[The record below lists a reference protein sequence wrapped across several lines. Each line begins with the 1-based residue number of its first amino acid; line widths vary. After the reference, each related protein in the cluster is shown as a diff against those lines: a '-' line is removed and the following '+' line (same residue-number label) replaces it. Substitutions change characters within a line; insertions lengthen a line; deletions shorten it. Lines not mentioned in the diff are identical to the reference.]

1 MVNPKVKIGRGTLY
15 LGDCKDIIHEL
26 GLVDAVVTDPPY
38 GIERFKK
45 KGRFIPEGGLTW
57 DRKPNQEIFDLM
69 ISISK
74 NQIIWGSNNFNLPPS
89 EYFLVWD
96 KRQTVENFASAELA
110 YTNIKVPAKV
120 FRLSIHEHNKTQKSH
135 PTQKPIAL
143 MEWCLGFLPK
153 AKVIL
158 DPFMGSGTTGVAC
171 SNLGKEFIGIEK
183 DPEYFEIACER
194 IRKANLQGRLFTE
207 QNNNFE
213 QLRLIA

>member
-1 MVNPKVKIGRGTLY
+1 MVIKQVKIGSATLY
-15 LGDCKDIIHEL
+15 LGDCKDIIHKL

-38 GIERFKK
+38 GINITKSHRLALS
-45 KGRFIPEGGLTW
+45 RNLGGKDW
-57 DRKPNQEIFDLM
+57 DNAPAD
-69 ISISK
+69 ISILPDVIK
-74 NQIIWGSNNFNLPPS
+74 IIWGGNYFNLPPTRG
-89 EYFLVWD
+89 FLVWD
-96 KRQTVENFASAELA
+96 KNNPGRDFADIEFAW
-110 YTNIKVPAKV
+110 TNINMVARRFI
-120 FRLSIHEHNKTQKSH
+120 FRPMNMDGGKLH

-143 MEWCLGFLPK
+143 MEWCLGFLPE